1 MITLTSFVSRPS
13 LAPAVS
19 TAQGSGSFRV
29 AHRRVN
35 QLGQFTALS
44 PLALDRAFPMTITP
58 QAYQDGDSLLRDEIL
73 ISNDAGTTWRR
84 AYSGLISS
92 PVTISAW
99 SNSWQVVSIGDT
111 QMPGSALD
119 AGRFNP
125 GSAPSFD
132 IFLLTESSTFSTV
145 SLRLWDTITGSQA
158 SMFAGLV
165 QLVYRGQ
172 LASGTGAL
180 TSGSGVTIWQGSE
193 ASTASIPVA
202 GFANQVHKFELTFL
216 GYPPSL
222 PALSLGFE
230 LSINRTVYSIDLAD
244 DWAEGSLWLNPDK
257 QFLWPPLKPT
267 TTGGNVTVER
277 FAIAGSGV
285 ALLNSGPITRTLANG
300 THWLSMSPT
309 GEVSLASTVPA
320 GNYPVAKAIVSG
332 NVLTRVFPACTF
344 RAPRLV
350 GPAGASLVP
359 YRFINFSNGLLVPSA
374 GTTGST
380 VRVSTNSTGA
390 HVTSGFALVEAGE
403 AISVGSN
410 IQANSNGKAINE
422 SGIGLGVALSEAY
435 ADGDLILVQLITASE
450 GGGAITAGEVR
461 DALETLTGTNRLD
474 ASAIQNLP
482 SMPTGTQIRDALAGL
497 TGTNRLNASA
507 IFGITTALEA
517 LTGNDRLDASAIKN
531 LPGEPSG
538 MQVRLALESLSS
550 ELRLNASAI
559 QGLPEA
565 PTGAQIRDALAGLT
579 GVNRLDA
586 SAIKN
591 LPSAPTALSQ
601 LTNDTNFTTL
611 AGVASVGYLTSVPD
625 NSVTTAKVQD
635 GAITNAKLASG
646 IDAAKITT
654 GTIPSARL
662 DTGTTANKIVQLD
675 GSGRLPALDGS
686 QLTNLPSGGAPIA
699 VQNEGTTLT
708 SGVTGFN
715 FIGEGVT
722 ASNSGGLVTVNIPGG
737 GVGGASN
744 NLPIETLQNNNSV
757 SLAFSSVGDTN
768 GLFHYLGRRENTQ
781 AFANPVTDGRVVR
794 ISGSLDNTNFAKLF
808 DKSTGNDPF
817 LDSGG
822 SSNTVTFELIGG
834 SMSVNLIA
842 LFSNSFT
849 AWTITFSGSND
860 GTNWTTVVQDWQVG
874 GGFNW
879 KTNTTILSST
889 AYRYWRISHSA
900 GGSPWLAEIEFY
912 GSFFPS
918 TVSTINLVPNQA
930 GKVLV
935 NSLYSNNYQ
944 LTIGTNNDFVS
955 GWFCYLRNNTASLI
969 TLNPLA
975 GVTISTDGALTL
987 AQNELALL
995 VCTGSNNWFFQKL
1008 TVKNEPIAPTQ
1019 LFANLEPIP
1028 LIYQSNGGAS
1038 DLIHYLGSQGGTQT
1052 FVNPVTNGQLTIV
1065 SNSLGTSVNAI
1076 TNRVINNNEFFN
1088 AADGTVVY
1096 DLGSSRQFQL
1106 NRFLIN
1112 CQVNGDLARVFVRYS
1127 NDLTNWTTVINNAE
1141 AGGSFASIWTIH
1153 DVSLTPPARYWS
1165 VRVVCQNN
1173 VFASFTEIQMYGQLT
1188 LATFSATPILPAWNG
1203 KFVYNDLYQNN
1214 FQLTIPA
1221 NNPSFTAGWACY
1233 IRNNNASAIAIAP
1246 LLGVTLSTGGDA
1258 VLNQNEMGLLVCT
1271 GSNSWVFQ
1279 KLSGSN
1285 KKFVNASAN
1294 DFQLFSG
1301 NHLLSSGFTA
1311 KLPQSPTEMD
1321 FVYVNTIKSP
1331 QTLVTNQTNVDGL
1344 LDGVWTI
1351 TLSQQPHPI
1360 PVWFQG
1366 SKWNTHIPFI
1376 SSFTLDPAVGV
1387 NLSTFT
1393 SHSSPS
1399 GIFDY
1404 LGRNNG
1410 TSQTYTNPIDGAII
1424 SATSTGHL
1432 DVRSPNKIADR
1443 LRTGNNDIYHG
1454 SNSSSPEWMQIQFLG
1469 GRSVMLKQL
1478 SIRAS
1483 QQHNI
1488 NRFVLAGSNNGT
1500 NWTNIWDS
1508 GADILSSN
1516 DVLSPANLTSVY
1528 YTYFRFTESAGGSF
1542 HFCIGEV
1549 ELYGILKFS

>member
-1 MITLTSFVSRPS
+1 
-13 LAPAVS
+13 
-19 TAQGSGSFRV
+19 
-29 AHRRVN
+29 
-35 QLGQFTALS
+35 
-44 PLALDRAFPMTITP
+44 MTITP
-58 QAYQDGDSLLRDEIL
+58 QVYQDGDSLLRDEIL

-132 IFLLTESSTFSTV
+132 IFLLTESSNFSTV

-344 RAPRLV
+344 RASRLV
-350 GPAGASLVP
+350 GPAGAGLVP

-403 AISVGSN
+403 AILVGSN

-461 DALETLTGTNRLD
+461 NALETLTGTNRLD

-699 VQNEGTTLT
+699 VQNEGTPLT

-737 GVGGASN
+737 GVGGAASS

-808 DKSTGNDPF
+808 DKSTGNDPL
-817 LDSGG
+817 LDGGG

-834 SMSVNLIA
+834 SMSVNRIA

-918 TVSTINLVPNQA
+918 TVTTINLVPNQA

-955 GWFCYLRNNTASLI
+955 GWFCYLRNNTTSLI

-995 VCTGSNNWFFQKL
+995 VCTS
-1008 TVKNEPIAPTQ
+1008 
-1019 LFANLEPIP
+1019 
-1028 LIYQSNGGAS
+1028 
-1038 DLIHYLGSQGGTQT
+1038 
-1052 FVNPVTNGQLTIV
+1052 
-1065 SNSLGTSVNAI
+1065 
-1076 TNRVINNNEFFN
+1076 
-1088 AADGTVVY
+1088 
-1096 DLGSSRQFQL
+1096 
-1106 NRFLIN
+1106 
-1112 CQVNGDLARVFVRYS
+1112 
-1127 NDLTNWTTVINNAE
+1127 
-1141 AGGSFASIWTIH
+1141 
-1153 DVSLTPPARYWS
+1153 
-1165 VRVVCQNN
+1165 
-1173 VFASFTEIQMYGQLT
+1173 
-1188 LATFSATPILPAWNG
+1188 
-1203 KFVYNDLYQNN
+1203 
-1214 FQLTIPA
+1214 
-1221 NNPSFTAGWACY
+1221 
-1233 IRNNNASAIAIAP
+1233 
-1246 LLGVTLSTGGDA
+1246 
-1258 VLNQNEMGLLVCT
+1258 
-1271 GSNSWVFQ
+1271 SNSWVFQ

-1443 LRTGNNDIYHG
+1443 LRTGNDGIYHG

-1483 QQHNI
+1483 QQHSI

-1528 YTYFRFTESAGGSF
+1528 YTYFRFTELAGGFS

-1549 ELYGILKFS
+1549 ELYGILKLS